1 MEQLIESVKAHG
13 VLENL
18 LIRPLP
24 DKDSSY
30 ELIAGERRYRAA
42 KAAGLKEVPVTI
54 RSLSDEQALQI
65 SLVEKL
71 APRRPQPG

>member
-42 KAAGLKEVPVTI
+42 LAAGLKEVPCHHP
-54 RSLSDEQALQI
+54 LSE
-65 SLVEKL
+65 
-71 APRRPQPG
+71 